1 MANNIWTIAWKDLRS
16 ELRSKE
22 SINAAV
28 SFALV
33 MLTIFNFAFNPTAEE
48 THTLSGGL
56 LWIIFAFSGTLV
68 LNRSFARELPNDC
81 LDALIAAPIPG
92 YQLFLGKA
100 FASFILVLGVE
111 LISLPVFGIF
121 YDIDLTAPFWRLIVV
136 MALGTWA
143 FTVIG
148 TTFSALTVNVRLREI
163 MLPMLVYPVLMPA
176 LIAAMT
182 MSGSILDGGT
192 FTGNNLI
199 WLKLL
204 FGFSVIYTAL
214 AVGLIDIV
222 LVG

>member
-1 MANNIWTIAWKDLRS
+1 MKIWTIAAKDLRS

-33 MLTIFNFAFNPTAEE
+33 MLLIFNFAFDPSSEE

-56 LWIIFAFSGTLV
+56 LWIIFAFAGTLV

-81 LDALIAAPIPG
+81 LDALVSAPIPG

-100 FASFILVLGVE
+100 IASFVLVMGVE

-121 YDIDLTAPFWRLIVV
+121 YDIDVIKPFPRLILV
-136 MALGTWA
+136 MALGSWA
-143 FTVIG
+143 LTVIG

-163 MLPMLVYPVLMPA
+163 MLPMLIYPVLMPA
-176 LIAAMT
+176 LIAAIT
-182 MSGSILDGGT
+182 MSGSILDGGS

-204 FGFSVIYTAL
+204 AGFGVIFTAL
-214 AVGLIDIV
+214 AVALIDIV

>member
-1 MANNIWTIAWKDLRS
+1 MVNKIWTIAAKDLRS
-16 ELRSKE
+16 ELRGKE

-33 MLTIFNFAFNPTAEE
+33 MLLIFNFAVDPTAED
-48 THTLSGGL
+48 THAMSGGL
-56 LWIIFAFSGTLV
+56 LWIIFAFSGTLI

-92 YQLFLGKA
+92 YALFLGKA
-100 FASFILVLGVE
+100 IASFILVLGVE
-111 LISLPVFGIF
+111 LVSLPVFGIF
-121 YDIDLTAPFWRLIVV
+121 YDIDLTGPFWRLLLVIV
-136 MALGTWA
+136 LGTWA
-143 FTVIG
+143 LTVVG

-163 MLPMLVYPVLMPA
+163 MLPMLIYPILMPA
-176 LIAAMT
+176 LIAAIE

-192 FTGNNLI
+192 FIGNNLI
-199 WLKLL
+199 WLRLL